1 MVSEAT
7 TVIICTAAGLVSVPT
22 FPRSVA
28 VLPCCGYVEKEVKGL
43 LVSTAIA
50 MLLVGLVQWSLK
62 EADACTRLFTLGVP
76 SMELCMLEKKAKLVA
91 IPLPRPRP
99 NHGYDLAYDQPDN
112 LTIDEA
118 QRRAIGSKTLF
129 TVIDGVMGVPE
140 GATLATL
147 NMQTR
152 SEKTVVGWVQ

>member
-1 MVSEAT
+1 M
-7 TVIICTAAGLVSVPT
+7 
-22 FPRSVA
+22 
-28 VLPCCGYVEKEVKGL
+28 KGL

-62 EADACTRLFTLGVP
+62 GADACTQLFMLGVP
-76 SMELCMLEKKAKLVA
+76 GSEYCVLLQKKPEKLVD

-99 NHGYDLAYDQPDN
+99 NPGHDLAYADERDLQSGPTPDSALHWGDWQDN

-118 QRRAIGSKTLF
+118 QRRVIGSKRLYATLDELLGLP
-129 TVIDGVMGVPE
+129 T

-147 NMQTR
+147 KMPSPNKLTIL
-152 SEKTVVGWVQ
+152 GWAQ